1 MATNKPLTPEEAV
14 DMGRRAVGRR
24 ALMRTLRDIFSYR
37 NPLLQ
42 FMDAYR
48 FNVIRWSA
56 SNLREPTL
64 GKRVRLFLGTRN
76 PLRILR
82 DNFRQNRAD
91 LTADW
96 ERAVIG
102 RINLSLE
109 ELGSIPLH
117 SRPRDLAKRLDRVG
131 RMINRMTGYEHC
143 PSLLT
148 ERLLLSTYR
157 YIFMAPHDRRFGA
170 LCPDGICGMLRQN
183 GVPPE
188 SLYYQ
193 NYESLLQGRETV
205 IYEFTSNGK
214 GLQYL
219 RPLEHVR
226 LDADPG
232 GYDMLPARRA
242 DSPFDSLWGGRG
254 RAALRKGGKKRKGY
268 RKGEENGPEHKSQKD
283 KGQKQRHEHVTNY
296 SPDKNKNY
304 ENRTYRQASHGKEHR
319 LRTGRQ

>member
-1 MATNKPLTPEEAV
+1 
-14 DMGRRAVGRR
+14 
-24 ALMRTLRDIFSYR
+24 MRTLRDIFSYR
-37 NPLLQ
+37 NPLRQ

-131 RMINRMTGYEHC
+131 G
-143 PSLLT
+143 
-148 ERLLLSTYR
+148 
-157 YIFMAPHDRRFGA
+157 
-170 LCPDGICGMLRQN
+170 
-183 GVPPE
+183 
-188 SLYYQ
+188 
-193 NYESLLQGRETV
+193 
-205 IYEFTSNGK
+205 
-214 GLQYL
+214 
-219 RPLEHVR
+219 
-226 LDADPG
+226 
-232 GYDMLPARRA
+232 
-242 DSPFDSLWGGRG
+242 
-254 RAALRKGGKKRKGY
+254 
-268 RKGEENGPEHKSQKD
+268 
-283 KGQKQRHEHVTNY
+283 
-296 SPDKNKNY
+296 
-304 ENRTYRQASHGKEHR
+304 
-319 LRTGRQ
+319 

>member
-14 DMGRRAVGRR
+14 DMSRRAVGRR

-37 NPLLQ
+37 NPLRQ

-148 ERLLLSTYR
+148 EKLLLSTYR
-157 YIFMAPHDRRFGA
+157 YISVSYTH
-170 LCPDGICGMLRQN
+170 L
-183 GVPPE
+183 
-188 SLYYQ
+188 
-193 NYESLLQGRETV
+193 T
-205 IYEFTSNGK
+205 
-214 GLQYL
+214 
-219 RPLEHVR
+219 
-226 LDADPG
+226 
-232 GYDMLPARRA
+232 LPTKA
-242 DSPFDSLWGGRG
+242 
-254 RAALRKGGKKRKGY
+254 
-268 RKGEENGPEHKSQKD
+268 
-283 KGQKQRHEHVTNY
+283 
-296 SPDKNKNY
+296 
-304 ENRTYRQASHGKEHR
+304 
-319 LRTGRQ
+319 

>member
-14 DMGRRAVGRR
+14 DMSRRAVGRR

-37 NPLLQ
+37 NPLRQ

-76 PLRILR
+76 PLRM
-82 DNFRQNRAD
+82 
-91 LTADW
+91 TADW

-148 ERLLLSTYR
+148 EKLLLSTYR
-157 YIFMAPHDRRFGA
+157 YIFMAPHDRRFSA

-205 IYEFTSNGK
+205 IYEFASGGK
-214 GLQYL
+214 GQQYL

-226 LDADPG
+226 LDAGPG
-232 GYDMLPARRA
+232 GYDMLPARRPDGPKDPSVSQGA
-242 DSPFDSLWGGRG
+242 EEAVPLSEKMEKNGRNIA
-254 RAALRKGGKKRKGY
+254 REKRTVQNTKV
-268 RKGEENGPEHKSQKD
+268 KNTKA
-283 KGQKQRHEHVTNY
+283 
-296 SPDKNKNY
+296 KNKGI
-304 ENRTYRQASHGKEHR
+304 RM
-319 LRTGRQ
+319 

>member
-1 MATNKPLTPEEAV
+1 MTTNKPLTPEVPV

-37 NPLLQ
+37 NPLRQ

-56 SNLREPTL
+56 SNLREPTP
-64 GKRVRLFLGTRN
+64 GKRIRLFLGTRN

-131 RMINRMTGYEHC
+131 RMINRMNGYERC

-205 IYEFTSNGK
+205 IYEFASGGK
-214 GLQYL
+214 GQQYL

-226 LDADPG
+226 LDARAGMTCFPPAG
-232 GYDMLPARRA
+232 PTARRSLPFPKGRKRLYR
-242 DSPFDSLWGGRG
+242 SPKRWKKTGGIPQG
-254 RAALRKGGKKRKGY
+254 RRERSGTQ
-268 RKGEENGPEHKSQKD
+268 KSKI
-283 KGQKQRHEHVTNY
+283 QRPKT
-296 SPDKNKNY
+296 K
-304 ENRTYRQASHGKEHR
+304 A
-319 LRTGRQ
+319 

>member
-1 MATNKPLTPEEAV
+1 MATNKTLTPEEAV
-14 DMGRRAVGRR
+14 DMSRRAVGRR
-24 ALMRTLRDIFSYR
+24 ALMRTLRDIFSYH
-37 NPLLQ
+37 NPLRQ

-148 ERLLLSTYR
+148 EKLLLSTYR
-157 YIFMAPHDRRFGA
+157 YIFMAPHDRRFGT

-205 IYEFTSNGK
+205 IYEFASGGK
-214 GLQYL
+214 GQQYL
-219 RPLEHVR
+219 RPLEHER
-226 LDADPG
+226 LDAGPG
-232 GYDMLPARRA
+232 GYDMLPARRPDGPKDPSVSQGA
-242 DSPFDSLWGGRG
+242 EEAVPLSEKMEKNGRNIA
-254 RAALRKGGKKRKGY
+254 REKRTVRNTKV
-268 RKGEENGPEHKSQKD
+268 KNTKA
-283 KGQKQRHEHVTNY
+283 
-296 SPDKNKNY
+296 KNKGI
-304 ENRTYRQASHGKEHR
+304 RM
-319 LRTGRQ
+319 

>member
-1 MATNKPLTPEEAV
+1 MATNKTLTPEEAV
-14 DMGRRAVGRR
+14 DMSRRAVGRR
-24 ALMRTLRDIFSYR
+24 ALMRTLRDIFSYH
-37 NPLLQ
+37 NPLRQ

-148 ERLLLSTYR
+148 EKLLLSTYR
-157 YIFMAPHDRRFGA
+157 YIFMAPHDRRFSA

-205 IYEFTSNGK
+205 IYEFASGGK
-214 GLQYL
+214 GQQYL

-226 LDADPG
+226 LDTGPG
-232 GYDMLPARRA
+232 GYDMLPARRPDGPKDPSVSQGA
-242 DSPFDSLWGGRG
+242 EEAVPLSEKMEKNGRNIA
-254 RAALRKGGKKRKGY
+254 REKRTVRNTKV
-268 RKGEENGPEHKSQKD
+268 KNTKA
-283 KGQKQRHEHVTNY
+283 
-296 SPDKNKNY
+296 KNKGI
-304 ENRTYRQASHGKEHR
+304 RM
-319 LRTGRQ
+319 

>member
-37 NPLLQ
+37 NPLRQ

-64 GKRVRLFLGTRN
+64 GKRIRLFLGTRN

-117 SRPRDLAKRLDRVG
+117 SQPRDLAKRLDRVG

-205 IYEFTSNGK
+205 IYEFTSDGK

-226 LDADPG
+226 LDAGPD
-232 GYDMLPARRA
+232 GYDMLPAHRP
-242 DSPFDSLWGGRG
+242 DSPKALSIPHGAGEAVPLSEKAEKTEGIPQGRRERPG
-254 RAALRKGGKKRKGY
+254 TQKSKR
-268 RKGEENGPEHKSQKD
+268 
-283 KGQKQRHEHVTNY
+283 QRPKT
-296 SPDKNKNY
+296 K
-304 ENRTYRQASHGKEHR
+304 A
-319 LRTGRQ
+319 

>member
-1 MATNKPLTPEEAV
+1 
-14 DMGRRAVGRR
+14 
-24 ALMRTLRDIFSYR
+24 MRTLRDIFSYR
-37 NPLLQ
+37 NPLRQ

-56 SNLREPTL
+56 SNLREPTP

-205 IYEFTSNGK
+205 IYEFASDGK
-214 GLQYL
+214 GQQYL

-226 LDADPG
+226 LDAGPG
-232 GYDMLPARRA
+232 GYDMLPARRP
-242 DSPFDSLWGGRG
+242 DSPKVTSVSQGAEEAVPLSEKVEKNGRNTA
-254 RAALRKGGKKRKGY
+254 REKRTVRNTKV
-268 RKGEENGPEHKSQKD
+268 KNTKA
-283 KGQKQRHEHVTNY
+283 
-296 SPDKNKNY
+296 KNKGI
-304 ENRTYRQASHGKEHR
+304 SM
-319 LRTGRQ
+319 

>member
-1 MATNKPLTPEEAV
+1 
-14 DMGRRAVGRR
+14 MGRRAVGRR

-37 NPLLQ
+37 NPLRQ

-117 SRPRDLAKRLDRVG
+117 SRSRDLAKRLDRVG

-170 LCPDGICGMLRQN
+170 LCPDGICGHAAA
-183 GVPPE
+183 E
-188 SLYYQ
+188 
-193 NYESLLQGRETV
+193 
-205 IYEFTSNGK
+205 
-214 GLQYL
+214 
-219 RPLEHVR
+219 
-226 LDADPG
+226 
-232 GYDMLPARRA
+232 RRA
-242 DSPFDSLWGGRG
+242 AGEPVLPE
-254 RAALRKGGKKRKGY
+254 LRKPAARKGDGHL
-268 RKGEENGPEHKSQKD
+268 RVHL
-283 KGQKQRHEHVTNY
+283 QRERATI
-296 SPDKNKNY
+296 S
-304 ENRTYRQASHGKEHR
+304 ASLGTREAGCR
-319 LRTGRQ
+319 PGRV

>member
-1 MATNKPLTPEEAV
+1 MATNKTLTPEEAV
-14 DMGRRAVGRR
+14 DMSRRAVGRR
-24 ALMRTLRDIFSYR
+24 ALMRTLRDIFSYH
-37 NPLLQ
+37 NPLRQ

-148 ERLLLSTYR
+148 EKLLLSTYR
-157 YIFMAPHDRRFGA
+157 YIFMAPHDRRFGT
-170 LCPDGICGMLRQN
+170 LCPDGI
-183 GVPPE
+183 
-188 SLYYQ
+188 
-193 NYESLLQGRETV
+193 
-205 IYEFTSNGK
+205 
-214 GLQYL
+214 
-219 RPLEHVR
+219 
-226 LDADPG
+226 
-232 GYDMLPARRA
+232 
-242 DSPFDSLWGGRG
+242 
-254 RAALRKGGKKRKGY
+254 
-268 RKGEENGPEHKSQKD
+268 
-283 KGQKQRHEHVTNY
+283 
-296 SPDKNKNY
+296 
-304 ENRTYRQASHGKEHR
+304 
-319 LRTGRQ
+319 

>member
-37 NPLLQ
+37 NPLRQ

-56 SNLREPTL
+56 SNLKEPTP

-157 YIFMAPHDRRFGA
+157 YIFMAPHDRRFGT

-205 IYEFTSNGK
+205 IYEFASGGK
-214 GLQYL
+214 GQQY
-219 RPLEHVR
+219 
-226 LDADPG
+226 AGPG
-232 GYDMLPARRA
+232 GYDMLPARRPDGPKDPSVSQGA
-242 DSPFDSLWGGRG
+242 EEAVPLSEKMEKNGRNIA
-254 RAALRKGGKKRKGY
+254 REKRTVRNTKV
-268 RKGEENGPEHKSQKD
+268 KNTKA
-283 KGQKQRHEHVTNY
+283 
-296 SPDKNKNY
+296 KNKGI
-304 ENRTYRQASHGKEHR
+304 RM
-319 LRTGRQ
+319 

>member
-14 DMGRRAVGRR
+14 DMSRRAVGRR

-37 NPLLQ
+37 NPLRQ

-148 ERLLLSTYR
+148 EKLLLSTYR

-205 IYEFTSNGK
+205 IYEFASGGK
-214 GLQYL
+214 GQQYL

-226 LDADPG
+226 LDAGPG
-232 GYDMLPARRA
+232 GYDMLPARRPDGPKDPSVSQGA
-242 DSPFDSLWGGRG
+242 EEAVPLSEKMEKNGRNIA
-254 RAALRKGGKKRKGY
+254 REKRTVQNTKV
-268 RKGEENGPEHKSQKD
+268 KNTKA
-283 KGQKQRHEHVTNY
+283 
-296 SPDKNKNY
+296 KNKGI
-304 ENRTYRQASHGKEHR
+304 RM
-319 LRTGRQ
+319 

>member
-1 MATNKPLTPEEAV
+1 MATNKPLTSEEAV

-37 NPLLQ
+37 NPLRQ

-205 IYEFTSNGK
+205 IYEFTSGGK

-226 LDADPG
+226 LDA
-232 GYDMLPARRA
+232 ARR
-242 DSPFDSLWGGRG
+242 
-254 RAALRKGGKKRKGY
+254 
-268 RKGEENGPEHKSQKD
+268 
-283 KGQKQRHEHVTNY
+283 V
-296 SPDKNKNY
+296 
-304 ENRTYRQASHGKEHR
+304 
-319 LRTGRQ
+319 

>member
-1 MATNKPLTPEEAV
+1 MATNKTLTPEEAV
-14 DMGRRAVGRR
+14 DMSRRAVGRR
-24 ALMRTLRDIFSYR
+24 ALMRTLRDIFSYH
-37 NPLLQ
+37 NPLRQ

-148 ERLLLSTYR
+148 EKLLLSTYR
-157 YIFMAPHDRRFGA
+157 YIFMAPHDRRFGT

-205 IYEFTSNGK
+205 IYEFASGGK
-214 GLQYL
+214 GQQYL

-226 LDADPG
+226 LDVGPG
-232 GYDMLPARRA
+232 GYDMLPARRPDGPKDPSVSQGA
-242 DSPFDSLWGGRG
+242 EEAVPLSEKMEKNGRNIA
-254 RAALRKGGKKRKGY
+254 REKRTVRNTKV
-268 RKGEENGPEHKSQKD
+268 KNTKA
-283 KGQKQRHEHVTNY
+283 
-296 SPDKNKNY
+296 KNKGI
-304 ENRTYRQASHGKEHR
+304 RM
-319 LRTGRQ
+319 

>member
-1 MATNKPLTPEEAV
+1 
-14 DMGRRAVGRR
+14 
-24 ALMRTLRDIFSYR
+24 MRTLRDIFSYR
-37 NPLLQ
+37 NPLRQ

-148 ERLLLSTYR
+148 EKLLLSTYR
-157 YIFMAPHDRRFGA
+157 YIFMAPHDRRFGT

-205 IYEFTSNGK
+205 IYEFASGGK
-214 GLQYL
+214 GQQYL

-226 LDADPG
+226 LDAGPG
-232 GYDMLPARRA
+232 GYDMLPARRPDGPKDPSVSQGA
-242 DSPFDSLWGGRG
+242 EEAVPLSEKMEKNGRNIA
-254 RAALRKGGKKRKGY
+254 REKRTVRNTKV
-268 RKGEENGPEHKSQKD
+268 KNTKA
-283 KGQKQRHEHVTNY
+283 
-296 SPDKNKNY
+296 KNKGI
-304 ENRTYRQASHGKEHR
+304 RM
-319 LRTGRQ
+319 

>member
-1 MATNKPLTPEEAV
+1 MATNKPLPPEEAV
-14 DMGRRAVGRR
+14 DMSRHTVGRR
-24 ALMRTLRDIFSYR
+24 ALMRTLREIFSYR
-37 NPLLQ
+37 NPLRQ
-42 FMDAYR
+42 FMDSYR

-56 SNLREPTL
+56 SNLREPTP
-64 GKRVRLFLGTRN
+64 GKRIRLFLGTRN

-214 GLQYL
+214 GQQYL

-226 LDADPG
+226 LDAGPG
-232 GYDMLPARRA
+232 GYDMFPVRRP
-242 DSPFDSLWGGRG
+242 DSPKVPSVFQRVEEAVPLSEKAERNGRNTA
-254 RAALRKGGKKRKGY
+254 REKRTVRNTKV
-268 RKGEENGPEHKSQKD
+268 KNTKA
-283 KGQKQRHEHVTNY
+283 
-296 SPDKNKNY
+296 KNKGI
-304 ENRTYRQASHGKEHR
+304 SM
-319 LRTGRQ
+319 

>member
-1 MATNKPLTPEEAV
+1 MATNKTLTPEEAV
-14 DMGRRAVGRR
+14 DMSRRAVGRR
-24 ALMRTLRDIFSYR
+24 ALMRTLRDIFSYH
-37 NPLLQ
+37 NPLRQ

-148 ERLLLSTYR
+148 EKLLLSTYR
-157 YIFMAPHDRRFGA
+157 YIFMAPHDRRFGT

-205 IYEFTSNGK
+205 IYEFASGGK
-214 GLQYL
+214 GQQYL

-226 LDADPG
+226 LDTGPG
-232 GYDMLPARRA
+232 GYDMLPARRPDGPKDPSVSQGA
-242 DSPFDSLWGGRG
+242 EEAVPLSEKMEKNGRNIA
-254 RAALRKGGKKRKGY
+254 REKRTVRNTKV
-268 RKGEENGPEHKSQKD
+268 KNTKA
-283 KGQKQRHEHVTNY
+283 
-296 SPDKNKNY
+296 KNKGI
-304 ENRTYRQASHGKEHR
+304 RM
-319 LRTGRQ
+319 

>member
-37 NPLLQ
+37 NPLRQ

-56 SNLREPTL
+56 SNLKEPTP

-157 YIFMAPHDRRFGA
+157 
-170 LCPDGICGMLRQN
+170 L
-183 GVPPE
+183 
-188 SLYYQ
+188 
-193 NYESLLQGRETV
+193 
-205 IYEFTSNGK
+205 
-214 GLQYL
+214 
-219 RPLEHVR
+219 
-226 LDADPG
+226 
-232 GYDMLPARRA
+232 
-242 DSPFDSLWGGRG
+242 
-254 RAALRKGGKKRKGY
+254 
-268 RKGEENGPEHKSQKD
+268 
-283 KGQKQRHEHVTNY
+283 
-296 SPDKNKNY
+296 
-304 ENRTYRQASHGKEHR
+304 
-319 LRTGRQ
+319 

>member
-1 MATNKPLTPEEAV
+1 
-14 DMGRRAVGRR
+14 MGRRAVGRR

-37 NPLLQ
+37 NPLRQ

-205 IYEFTSNGK
+205 IYEFTSGGK
-214 GLQYL
+214 GQ
-219 RPLEHVR
+219 RSCNF
-226 LDADPG
+226 
-232 GYDMLPARRA
+232 LPAE
-242 DSPFDSLWGGRG
+242 SCGF
-254 RAALRKGGKKRKGY
+254 
-268 RKGEENGPEHKSQKD
+268 
-283 KGQKQRHEHVTNY
+283 
-296 SPDKNKNY
+296 PD
-304 ENRTYRQASHGKEHR
+304 
-319 LRTGRQ
+319 

>member
-1 MATNKPLTPEEAV
+1 MATNKTLTPEEAV
-14 DMGRRAVGRR
+14 DMSRRAVGRR
-24 ALMRTLRDIFSYR
+24 ALMRTLRDIFSYH
-37 NPLLQ
+37 NPLRQ

-148 ERLLLSTYR
+148 EKLLLSTYR

-205 IYEFTSNGK
+205 IYEFTSGGK

-226 LDADPG
+226 LDAGPG
-232 GYDMLPARRA
+232 GYDMLPARRP
-242 DSPFDSLWGGRG
+242 DSPKAPSVPHGTEDAVPLSEKAEKNGRG
-254 RAALRKGGKKRKGY
+254 TVKEKRTVRNAKVKKTKA
-268 RKGEENGPEHKSQKD
+268 
-283 KGQKQRHEHVTNY
+283 
-296 SPDKNKNY
+296 KNKGM
-304 ENRTYRQASHGKEHR
+304 SM
-319 LRTGRQ
+319 

>member
-37 NPLLQ
+37 NPLRQ

-96 ERAVIG
+96 ERVVIG

-148 ERLLLSTYR
+148 EKLLLSTYR
-157 YIFMAPHDRRFGA
+157 YIFMAPHDRRFGT

-205 IYEFTSNGK
+205 IYEFASGGK
-214 GLQYL
+214 GQQYL

-226 LDADPG
+226 LDTGPG
-232 GYDMLPARRA
+232 GYDMLPARRPDGPKDPSVSQGA
-242 DSPFDSLWGGRG
+242 AVPLSEKMEKNGRNIA
-254 RAALRKGGKKRKGY
+254 REKRTVRNTKV
-268 RKGEENGPEHKSQKD
+268 KNTKA
-283 KGQKQRHEHVTNY
+283 
-296 SPDKNKNY
+296 KNKGI
-304 ENRTYRQASHGKEHR
+304 RM
-319 LRTGRQ
+319 

>member
-14 DMGRRAVGRR
+14 DMSRRAVGRR

-37 NPLLQ
+37 NPLRQ

-148 ERLLLSTYR
+148 EKLLLSTYR
-157 YIFMAPHDRRFGA
+157 YIFMAPHDRRFSASVRTESAG
-170 LCPDGICGMLRQN
+170 CCGRT
-183 GVPPE
+183 VCRRRACITRITKACCKE
-188 SLYYQ
+188 
-193 NYESLLQGRETV
+193 GRRSS
-205 IYEFTSNGK
+205 TSSPLAGK
-214 GLQYL
+214 GNNIC
-219 RPLEHVR
+219 V
-226 LDADPG
+226 
-232 GYDMLPARRA
+232 
-242 DSPFDSLWGGRG
+242 LW
-254 RAALRKGGKKRKGY
+254 
-268 RKGEENGPEHKSQKD
+268 N
-283 KGQKQRHEHVTNY
+283 T
-296 SPDKNKNY
+296 
-304 ENRTYRQASHGKEHR
+304 
-319 LRTGRQ
+319 